1 MNERIFRTFTRWR
14 SKSTMLVALLA
25 VVALVAA
32 ACGSEDPTA
41 APTAAP
47 PGTSAPDTPTDD
59 LSSLSGDVDIDGS
72 STVFPISEAVAE
84 EFRSVAPR
92 VRVQVGVSGTGG
104 GFKRFCAGETDIS
117 DASRP
122 IKSSEREICAANG
135 VEFVEMLVG
144 WDGLSVVVNPG
155 NDFVDDLSIEEL
167 KKIYEPGSTVNNW
180 NQVRASFPDEEL
192 TIFAPDVDSGTFDF
206 FTDEVVGEEGA
217 SRSDYT
223 ASSDDNVLVQGISGE
238 RGAKGYF
245 GYAYYAENQDK
256 LKVLGVDGVVPNEET
271 ILSGEYPLTRPL
283 FIYVRE
289 DSLANKQHVAE
300 FVKFYIANAPELVAD
315 VDYVPVSTEQY
326 DSARGAIARILGVPA
341 IENGL
346 SGDVD
351 IDGSST
357 VFPISEAVAEEFR
370 SVNSSV
376 RVQVGVSG
384 TGGGFKR
391 FCAGETDISDASRP
405 IKSSERE
412 ICAANGVEFVE
423 MLVGWDGLSVVVNP
437 DNDFVDDLSIEELKK
452 VYEPGSTVN
461 NWNQVRASFPDEEL
475 TIFAPDV
482 DSGTFD
488 FFTDEVVGEE
498 GASRSDYTASSDDNV
513 LVQGISGEKGAKGY
527 FGYAYYAE
535 NQDKLKVL
543 GVDGVVPNEETI
555 LSGEYPLTRPL
566 FIYVRV
572 DSLVEKPHVREFVR
586 FYIENSPEL
595 VADVDYVPVST
606 EQYDAARGAIA
617 RLTEYGL

>member
-1 MNERIFRTFTRWR
+1 MKERSFPAFTLLR
-14 SKSTMLVALLA
+14 SKSAMLATLLA
-25 VVALVAA
+25 AVALVVA
-32 ACGSEDPTA
+32 ACGGGEDPTA
-41 APTAAP
+41 APTDAMMP
-47 PGTSAPDTPTDD
+47 KED
-59 LSSLSGDVDIDGS
+59 LGSLSGDVDIDGS

-84 EFRSVAPR
+84 EFRSVAPK

-122 IKSSEREICAANG
+122 IKGSEREICAANG
-135 VEFVEMLVG
+135 IEFVEMLVG
-144 WDGLSVVVNPG
+144 WDGLSVVVNPA
-155 NDFVDDLSIEEL
+155 NDFVDELSIEEL

-192 TIFAPDVDSGTFDF
+192 TLFAPDVDSGTFDF

-223 ASSDDNVLVQGISGE
+223 ASSDDNVLVQGIAGE

-283 FIYVRE
+283 FIYVKTS
-289 DSLANKQHVAE
+289 SLSEKAHVAE
-300 FVKFYIANAPELVAD
+300 FVKFYIANSPELVAD

-326 DSARGAIARILGVPA
+326 DTARGAIARILGLPD
-341 IENGL
+341 IETGL
-346 SGDVD
+346 SGDVA

-370 SVNSSV
+370 SVAPDV

-391 FCAGETDISDASRP
+391 FCANETDISDASRP

-412 ICAANGVEFVE
+412 ICAANGIEFVE

-437 DNDFVDDLSIEELKK
+437 DNDFVDELTIEELKK
-452 VYEPGSTVN
+452 IYEPGSTVN

-475 TIFAPDV
+475 TLFAPDV

-513 LVQGISGEKGAKGY
+513 LVQGIAGERGAKGY

-543 GVDGVVPNEETI
+543 GVDGVVPTEETI

-566 FIYVRV
+566 FIYVKV
-572 DSLVEKPHVREFVR
+572 DSLVNKPHVREFVR
-586 FYIENSPEL
+586 FYIANAPEL

-617 RLTEYGL
+617 RLTEIGL

>member
-1 MNERIFRTFTRWR
+1 MKERSFPAFTLLR
-14 SKSTMLVALLA
+14 SKSAMLATLLA
-25 VVALVAA
+25 AVALVVA
-32 ACGSEDPTA
+32 ACGGGEDPTA
-41 APTAAP
+41 APTDAMMP
-47 PGTSAPDTPTDD
+47 KED
-59 LSSLSGDVDIDGS
+59 LGSLSGDVDIDGS

-84 EFRSVAPR
+84 EFRSVAPK

-122 IKSSEREICAANG
+122 IKGSEREICAANG
-135 VEFVEMLVG
+135 IEFVEMLVG
-144 WDGLSVVVNPG
+144 WDGLSVVVNPD
-155 NDFVDDLSIEEL
+155 NDFVDELSIEEL

-217 SRSDYT
+217 SRPDYT
-223 ASSDDNVLVQGISGE
+223 ASSDDNVLVQGIAGE

-283 FIYVRE
+283 FIYVKTS
-289 DSLANKQHVAE
+289 SLSEKAHVAE
-300 FVKFYIANAPELVAD
+300 FVKFYIANSPELVAD

-326 DSARGAIARILGVPA
+326 DSARGAIARILGLPD
-341 IENGL
+341 IETGL

-370 SVNSSV
+370 SVAPKV

-405 IKSSERE
+405 IKGSERD
-412 ICAANGVEFVE
+412 ICAASGIEFVE

-437 DNDFVDDLSIEELKK
+437 DNDFVDELTIEELKK
-452 VYEPGSTVN
+452 IYEPGSTVN

-475 TIFAPDV
+475 TLFAPDV

-488 FFTDEVVGEE
+488 FFTDEVVGAE

-513 LVQGISGEKGAKGY
+513 LVQGIAGERGAKGY

-543 GVDGVVPNEETI
+543 GVDSVVPNEETI

-572 DSLVEKPHVREFVR
+572 DSLVDKPQVREFVR

-595 VADVDYVPVST
+595 VADVDYVPVSA

-617 RLTEYGL
+617 RLTEIGL